1 MYNPKAKHSCSVVG
15 CTDTHVSLHRLPT
28 KEDTR
33 AKWLNFIF
41 QGNFPAS
48 LSKSFVVCANHF
60 TPDCFSNQGQY
71 RAGLATRLFLKN
83 GSIPTF
89 RGNATEEET
98 QSTSVQQPVVHHVAC
113 QTDQPVKCTVGTQL
127 SMRTLRPHFRSTGTQ
142 KSVSCAD
149 VGVGTSNIPFSTSQ
163 PFLSST
169 PIKRPCK
176 RARLELEEEEEED
189 PLEGSSFTDIP
200 DPKDSTYNPEESVTV
215 LSETVDVTLEPS
227 CPVHKTPTYIV
238 YEKCLMELFE
248 VCPVCQR
255 VSDVQTRRIGTFLSV
270 EQTCPHCQFF
280 RKWNSQPILGSTP
293 AGNLQLSAAV
303 YTTGASFFK
312 LEKIFRAM
320 QLKMFQYDTFRHH
333 ARSYIEP
340 AIIHTWKTV
349 QDGMMEQLSQQ
360 ESVILG
366 GDLRA
371 DSPGH
376 SAKFGSYSMMDLRS
390 NTIVDIQLIQS
401 NEVGGSYHMEKEGLK
416 RSLALLEA
424 RGVALDSIVTDRHP
438 QIQKFL
444 REAKVTQYYD
454 VWHIEKGLSKKL
466 VKIAQNKDCEKL
478 KKWLRSIKNH
488 VYWTAASSTSG
499 PERVAKWTSI
509 LNHVQDTHTHEDP
522 LFPQCLHPQR
532 TARDESKWLTAGTPA
547 FCRLEKA
554 LTNKRILKDVEKLS
568 PHYQTSSL
576 EAFHSVILRFAPKN
590 VVFPYLGMLCRLYLA
605 ALHYNEN
612 TDRPQATSTGGEL
625 LFRVSFPKSK
635 HGECTAKPV
644 KAEPTFYYVDA
655 LLDLI
660 FEKVFQDPAPY
671 VSEVLKLAIP
681 EDLSAKY
688 ERPGKLDIIASYV
701 SRFNQGQV

>member
-41 QGNFPAS
+41 QGNVPAS
-48 LSKSFVVCANHF
+48 LSKSVVVCANHF

-71 RAGLATRLFLKN
+71 QAGLATRLLLKD
-83 GSIPTF
+83 GSIPTVH
-89 RGNATEEET
+89 GNATEEET

-142 KSVSCAD
+142 KSVSCAE
-149 VGVGTSNIPFSTSQ
+149 VGVGTSNIPLSTSQ

-176 RARLELEEEEEED
+176 RARLELEEEEEEED
-189 PLEGSSFTDIP
+189 PLEGSSFMDIP

-215 LSETVDVTLEPS
+215 LSESVDVTLEPS

-248 VCPVCQR
+248 VCPVCRR

-280 RKWNSQPILGSTP
+280 RKWNSQPVLGSTP

-320 QLKMFQYDTFRHH
+320 QLKMFQYDTFRRH

-390 NTIVDIQLIQS
+390 NTIVDIQLVQS
-401 NEVGGSYHMEKEGLK
+401 NKVGGSYHMEKEGLK

-454 VWHIEKGLSKKL
+454 VWHIEKVPPTDVIISEWASNSFECVTEANPDANFTWKRSDNSWPQSAVRVEGASLQILSMTSHLNGLY
-466 VKIAQNKDCEKL
+466 QCEASNPYGTK
-478 KKWLRSIKNH
+478 RSH
-488 VYWTAASSTSG
+488 LYLHVSSGCTVYWTLLILLVILIVAVAALLYLQTSG
-499 PERVAKWTSI
+499 K
-509 LNHVQDTHTHEDP
+509 L
-522 LFPQCLHPQR
+522 QR
-532 TARDESKWLTAGTPA
+532 IREIISGDMQPVP
-547 FCRLEKA
+547 R
-554 LTNKRILKDVEKLS
+554 S
-568 PHYQTSSL
+568 PSAS
-576 EAFHSVILRFAPKN
+576 
-590 VVFPYLGMLCRLYLA
+590 
-605 ALHYNEN
+605 
-612 TDRPQATSTGGEL
+612 DRADSHDGGL
-625 LFRVSFPKSK
+625 
-635 HGECTAKPV
+635 
-644 KAEPTFYYVDA
+644 
-655 LLDLI
+655 
-660 FEKVFQDPAPY
+660 
-671 VSEVLKLAIP
+671 
-681 EDLSAKY
+681 
-688 ERPGKLDIIASYV
+688 
-701 SRFNQGQV
+701 